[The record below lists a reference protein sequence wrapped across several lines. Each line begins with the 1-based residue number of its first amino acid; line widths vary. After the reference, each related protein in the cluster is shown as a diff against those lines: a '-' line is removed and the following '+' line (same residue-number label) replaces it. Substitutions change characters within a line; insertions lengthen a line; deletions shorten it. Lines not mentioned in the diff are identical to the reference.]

1 MNVLIDAAVEVQ
13 RVLDVAAIDFCF
25 IGGFAAQRHAEP
37 RVTRDVDL
45 AVLTGLGHETRVID
59 VLLAAFPARRAD
71 ARAFAERYRVLLLQT
86 ASGVGIDATLTAL
99 PFEAEMIA
107 RSSLFEFAPGVFLR
121 TCSAEDLLVMKIFA
135 ARPID
140 WRDVEMV
147 LRRYGPENLDV
158 AGVKN
163 AVIPLLAAKDD
174 TESMAE
180 FERLLARVAQGLK
193 QRSDRLN
200 EGRT

>member
-1 MNVLIDAAVEVQ
+1 MNVLIDAAIAVQ
-13 RVLDVAAIDFCF
+13 QVLDEAGIGFCF

-45 AVLTGLGHETRVID
+45 AVLTGLGNESHVID
-59 VLLAAFPARRAD
+59 VLTGAFAARRPD

-107 RSSLFEFAPGVFLR
+107 RATHFEFAPGVYLR
-121 TCSAEDLLVMKIFA
+121 TCSAEDLLIMKIFA
-135 ARPID
+135 GRPID

-147 LRRYGPENLDV
+147 LRRYRPENLDLAAVRLAV
-158 AGVKN
+158 A
-163 AVIPLLAAKDD
+163 PLLAAKDD
-174 TESMAE
+174 TEAMAE
-180 FERLLARVAQGLK
+180 FERLLARVGH
-193 QRSDRLN
+193 
-200 EGRT
+200 GHT

>member
-13 RVLDVAAIDFCF
+13 RVLTEAAIDFCF

-45 AVLTGLGHETRVID
+45 AVLTGLGNEGRVID
-59 VLLAAFPARRAD
+59 VLLGAFPARRPD

-86 ASGVGIDATLTAL
+86 PAGVGIDATLTAL

-107 RSSLFEFAPGVFLR
+107 RSTAFEFAPGIYLR
-121 TCSAEDLLVMKIFA
+121 TCSAEDLLTMKIFA
-135 ARPID
+135 GRPID

-147 LRRYGPENLDV
+147 LRRYRPENLDLAAVKLAV
-158 AGVKN
+158 A
-163 AVIPLLAAKDD
+163 PLLAAKDD
-174 TESMAE
+174 TESMPE
-180 FERLLARVAQGLK
+180 FERLLAGV
-193 QRSDRLN
+193 RLS
-200 EGRT
+200 RAPK

>member
-1 MNVLIDAAVEVQ
+1 MNVLIDAASAVQ
-13 RVLDVAAIDFCF
+13 RVLVDAAIDFCF

-45 AVLTGLGHETRVID
+45 AVLTGLGNETHVID

-107 RSSLFEFAPGVFLR
+107 RSTPFEFAAGVYLR
-121 TCSAEDLLVMKIFA
+121 TCSAEDLLIMKIFA
-135 ARPID
+135 GRPID

-147 LRRYGPENLDV
+147 LRRYRPENLDL
-158 AGVKN
+158 AGVKR
-163 AVIPLLAAKDD
+163 AVAPLLAAKDD

-180 FERLLARVAQGLK
+180 FERLLTRVARAQ
-193 QRSDRLN
+193 S
-200 EGRT
+200 